1 MIRIN
6 LLMARAVRRKVGLRR
21 EISIFIFVL
30 ILVFL
35 LIGLVQ
41 WVYMNQSSALQR
53 QISDRKA
60 KLEELRAMKREIE
73 KYKADVKLLEKK
85 LAIINDLKKKKGT
98 PVRILDELST
108 HMPDKM
114 CLRSLKKEGARMEM
128 EGWALDDEVI
138 ANFMTSLQGSQ
149 YFRGV
154 ELIVTERFKPE
165 GTEINIKKFTITSTV
180 AE

>member
-6 LLMARAVRRKVGLRR
+6 LLMARAVRRKAGLRR
-21 EISIFIFVL
+21 EISIVVFVL
-30 ILVFL
+30 ILIFL

-41 WVYMNQSSALQR
+41 WVYMNQSSALQL

-60 KLEELRAMKREIE
+60 KLEELQAMKRQIE
-73 KYKADVKLLEKK
+73 KYKADMNILEKK

-114 CLRSLKKEGARMEM
+114 CLRSLKKEGTNLEM
-128 EGWALDDEVI
+128 QGWALDDEVI
-138 ANFMTSLQGSQ
+138 ANFMTSLQGSE

-165 GTEINIKKFTITSTV
+165 GTEINIKQFTITSTV
-180 AE
+180 VR

>member
-6 LLMARAVRRKVGLRR
+6 LLMARAVRRKAGLRR
-21 EISIFIFVL
+21 EISIFVFVL

-60 KLEELRAMKREIE
+60 QLEELRAMKRQIE
-73 KYKADVKLLEKK
+73 KYKADMKVLDKK
-85 LAIINDLKKKKGT
+85 LTIINDLKKKKGT

-114 CLRSLKKEGARMEM
+114 CLRSLKKDGAKLEL

-138 ANFMTSLQGSQ
+138 ANFMTSLQGSK
-149 YFRGV
+149 YFQGV

-165 GTEINIKKFTITSTV
+165 ATEINIKKFTITSTV
-180 AE
+180 ER